1 MVRLSIPFSQA
12 KKDSKN
18 KIFCQQIFRFVNRS
32 RNKALNR
39 QLTNRAWILINFCEL
54 KRLFKE
60 RHEKQWLYRHLIVV
74 SLNNSKQFLIT
85 LIKESSI
92 RSHECQLMEQFLCSH
107 DSFSVIVIF
116 ALFHFCI
123 LRFFYCDAFKI
134 DVVTVVQLTSM
145 RPFKVLFH
153 IPFARWH
160 LMNVYWTLISDR
172 WSSKKDLG
180 WTSNGRIKRD
190 TTRLSK

>member
-32 RNKALNR
+32 KNKTLNR
-39 QLTNRAWILINFCEL
+39 QLTNRAWILINFREL
-54 KRLFKE
+54 KWLFKE
-60 RHEKQWLYRHLIVV
+60 HHKKQWLYRHLMVV
-74 SLNNSKQFLIT
+74 SLDNSKQFLIT
-85 LIKESSI
+85 HIKESSI
-92 RSHECQLMEQFLCSH
+92 RSHECQLIEQFLCSH
-107 DSFSVIVIF
+107 DSFTVIVIF
-116 ALFHFCI
+116 ALFHLCI
-123 LRFFYCDAFKI
+123 LRFLYCDVFKI
-134 DVVTVVQLTSM
+134 DAVIVVQLTSM

-160 LMNVYWTLISDR
+160 LMDVYWMLISDR
-172 WSSKKDLG
+172 WSSKKDLV
-180 WTSNGRIKRD
+180 WTSNGCIKRD